1 MAEGVRKKG
10 SRLHRVC
17 DSGQK
22 PGAALP
28 VCLPREPSVVGTFCF
43 LMVEAVCVCVCLSV
57 CVCVCVCFVY
67 PHKQPCTC
75 QLPTSPKRGSNSWP
89 DTQGHLQRT
98 EPEGTVISVPT
109 LWDRHKISS
118 AYLGC

>member
-43 LMVEAVCVCVCLSV
+43 LMVEAVCVCLSV
-57 CVCVCVCFVY
+57 CVCVCVCVSFT
-67 PHKQPCTC
+67 P
-75 QLPTSPKRGSNSWP
+75 
-89 DTQGHLQRT
+89 
-98 EPEGTVISVPT
+98 
-109 LWDRHKISS
+109 ISS
-118 AYLGC
+118 LVPASFLLPPNAVPIPGQTHRGTSKELNLKAPLFQSPRSGTDIKSPPPI